1 MERSYVMKTRIALAA
16 TVIAAATSIAG
27 AQSSM
32 PAPKPSAPTP
42 MTSAPASDTTGA
54 QPYQPPP
61 AARSGEKG
69 LPVGEGAVN
78 GLPVEVK
85 RVK

>member
-1 MERSYVMKTRIALAA
+1 MKTRIALAA
-16 TVIAAATSIAG
+16 TLIAAATSIAA

-32 PAPKPSAPTP
+32 PAPKPSAAPP
-42 MTSAPASDTTGA
+42 MTSAPASNTTGT

-69 LPVGEGAVN
+69 LPVGEGAVT
-78 GLPVEVK
+78 GVPVEIK